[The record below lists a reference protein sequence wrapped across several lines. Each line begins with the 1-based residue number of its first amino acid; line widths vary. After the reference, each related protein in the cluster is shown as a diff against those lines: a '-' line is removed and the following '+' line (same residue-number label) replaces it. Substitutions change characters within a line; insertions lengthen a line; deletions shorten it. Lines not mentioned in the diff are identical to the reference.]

1 MLIKPTNRQ
10 MKKQM
15 KTQMKA
21 KSDAIEFNKMCDFL
35 EKKWKHTITYSCGHC
50 LQEAY
55 YSEVND
61 TQGYVTDEE
70 LIVSSNHKLKP
81 K

>member
-35 EKKWKHTITYSCGHC
+35 EKNGNIR
-50 LQEAY
+50 L
-55 YSEVND
+55 
-61 TQGYVTDEE
+61 
-70 LIVSSNHKLKP
+70 LIVAVIVYKKP
-81 K
+81 IIVK